1 MDFYKTAILR
11 ILFKR
16 QQNSIKLSDLV
27 DGFPDEGKKRVLSS
41 ILDLQLLGYITLYDS
56 QSNDKHILL
65 NKFMKKEVLHLIDA
79 GLNIS
84 NQNIPENVNDNKIQ
98 LRKNKVEDL
107 KSKKRYAGLMVT
119 KTKMVVG
126 AIFILSGIALGLV
139 IATYNQ
145 VSQTDPLQN
154 YSLHV
159 IQKNVQ
165 NIPAYYLTNDI
176 STDLILVSSKVA
188 DPDILTVTHIHP
200 ILHPI
205 LHPISSEY
213 FQGLELFNRTNHEN
227 SFVISLSEPDFT
239 KSI

>member
-200 ILHPI
+200 I
-205 LHPISSEY
+205 
-213 FQGLELFNRTNHEN
+213 
-227 SFVISLSEPDFT
+227 
-239 KSI
+239 

>member
-1 MDFYKTAILR
+1 MDLYKTAILR

-41 ILDLQLLGYITLYDS
+41 ILDLQLLGYITIYDS

-65 NKFMKKEVLHLIDA
+65 NKFMKKDVLHLIDPD
-79 GLNIS
+79 LIIS
-84 NQNIPENVNDNKIQ
+84 NQAISENGNDNKIQ
-98 LRKNKVEDL
+98 LRKNKVEHL
-107 KSKKRYAGLMVT
+107 RPQKRYAGLMVT

-126 AIFILSGIALGLV
+126 AIFILSGIVLGLV
-139 IATYNQ
+139 MATYNQ
-145 VSQTDPLQN
+145 VAQTDPFQN

-165 NIPAYYLTNDI
+165 NIPAYYLTNNI
-176 STDLILVSSKVA
+176 SPDLILVSGQVA

-200 ILHPI
+200 ILY
-205 LHPISSEY
+205 PISDGY
-213 FQGLELFNRTNHEN
+213 IRGLELFNTTNHEN

-239 KSI
+239 RAI

>member
-41 ILDLQLLGYITLYDS
+41 ILDLQLLGYITIYDS

-65 NKFMKKEVLHLIDA
+65 NKFMKKDVLHLIDPD
-79 GLNIS
+79 LIIS
-84 NQNIPENVNDNKIQ
+84 NQAIFEDSNVNKIR

-107 KSKKRYAGLMVT
+107 KPEKKYAGLMVT

-126 AIFILSGIALGLV
+126 AIFILSGIVFGLV

-145 VSQTDPLQN
+145 VAQTDPFQN

-159 IQKNVQ
+159 IQEKVQ
-165 NIPAYYLTNDI
+165 NIPAYYLTNNI
-176 STDLILVSSKVA
+176 SRDLILVSGQVA

-200 ILHPI
+200 ILY
-205 LHPISSEY
+205 PISDGYIS
-213 FQGLELFNRTNHEN
+213 GLELFNTTNHEN
-227 SFVISLSEPDFT
+227 SFLISLSEPDFT
-239 KSI
+239 RAI